1 MQRRTL
7 IGLAVA
13 SAVAAG
19 VGLPARSA
27 CRRDLAAAFRRI
39 GAPTRL
45 APTRFGACQWAEA
58 GEGPPVLMLH
68 GTGGG
73 FDQGLLFCRRLA
85 GAGWRII
92 APSRFGYL
100 GTDMPADPSPANQ
113 ADALADLLDALGIAR
128 LPVMGGSAGA
138 IPAIEFAVR
147 HPQRCSALVAIV
159 PAAFAPGRPPMR
171 PNALGAAIMRHALR
185 SDALFWAGLTLAG
198 DQMIATLLATD
209 PALVRA
215 AETSERA
222 RAEEILRA
230 ILPVSARAPGL
241 LNDALQAG
249 NPPRQLLEAISAPT
263 LAVSCEDDRF
273 LTIDAARHIA
283 ATVRGAELL
292 SYPTGGHIWI
302 GHDADVF
309 EKIGRFLRRRT

>member
-1 MQRRTL
+1 MHRRTF
-7 IGLAVA
+7 IGLG
-13 SAVAAG
+13 VAAAAAAG
-19 VGLPARSA
+19 AGIPARSA
-27 CRRDLAAAFRRI
+27 YCRDMAAAFQRI
-39 GAPTRL
+39 EVPTRV
-45 APTRFGACQWAEA
+45 AQTRFGACQWAEA

-100 GTDMPADPSPANQ
+100 GTGMPTDPSPANQ
-113 ADALADLLDALGIAR
+113 ADALADLLDAMGIER

-138 IPAIEFAVR
+138 IAAIEFAIR
-147 HPQRCSALVAIV
+147 HPARCSALVAIV

-171 PNALGAAIMRHALR
+171 PNALGAAIMRHALQ
-185 SDALFWAGLTLAG
+185 SDLLFWTGMTLAE

-215 AETSERA
+215 AEAGEQA

-230 ILPVSARAPGL
+230 ILPVSARALGL

-249 NPPRQLLEAISAPT
+249 NPPRQQLEAISAPT

-302 GHDADVF
+302 GHDADLF
-309 EKIGRFLRRRT
+309 EKIARFLHRLA